1 MKLHYYN
8 NPNFY
13 CFKSVKKMSRGEAET
28 KQLETRLHNQ
38 ERFSLLKKIFPNEV
52 QFYVRETLPYK
63 FASFFTF
70 VVA

>member
-1 MKLHYYN
+1 
-8 NPNFY
+8 
-13 CFKSVKKMSRGEAET
+13 MSRGEAET